1 MNDPATLSDW
11 VDRTRSAL
19 LVIDM
24 QNDFCHP
31 DGAFAKRGLDISM
44 AQEIIPT
51 LQRLMAAAREAHV
64 PVAIVR
70 VVRGQHTGWPALDR
84 LSRHNFGPDFVPVF
98 VEGTWGAELLEGF
111 EPKPGD
117 IALDKNRYGAFTG
130 TNLDLILRNKGVSTL
145 IVSGGATNVCVE
157 STVREGFMLDYDVV
171 LVEDACATVTPELQ
185 QGTIGSVR
193 GWFGRVERAESI
205 IACWAQTH

>member
-11 VDRTRSAL
+11 VDPARSAL

-70 VVRGQHTGWPALDR
+70 VVRGQYTGWPALDR

-205 IACWAQTH
+205 IACWAETH

>member
-1 MNDPATLSDW
+1 
-11 VDRTRSAL
+11 
-19 LVIDM
+19 
-24 QNDFCHP
+24 
-31 DGAFAKRGLDISM
+31 
-44 AQEIIPT
+44 
-51 LQRLMAAAREAHV
+51 
-64 PVAIVR
+64 
-70 VVRGQHTGWPALDR
+70 LDR

-111 EPKPGD
+111 GPKPGD

-130 TNLDLILRNKGVSTL
+130 TNLNLILRNKGVSTL

-205 IACWAQTH
+205 IACWAETH

>member
-1 MNDPATLSDW
+1 MNDLATLSDW
-11 VDRTRSAL
+11 VDPTRSAL

-64 PVAIVR
+64 PVVIVR